1 MEKSTEVVIFNW
13 PKLTDI
19 DASVALYDLQAEDV
33 ATLGIVCTVSQEVP
47 TLPNLPTNIL
57 YLDIGEGEGGGGGGV
72 VQPERH
78 RVVRVKGC
86 QRGGAGVVAGR
97 KRGAQPDQVDRGW
110 KESERGRQ
118 GGAVKLNTR
127 QPLYS
132 EGGPGVGGEEGGG
145 GLVMLPPHLPVP
157 HPAAGPA
164 LALQVPPDP
173 HLPPRP
179 GCGGEEGG
187 QEEHGRLVTTEPAAA
202 GKPARRH
209 RYHTTQPSRPQT
221 RASMQYTSLI
231 FDPLPRKIKLRN
243 S

>member
-86 QRGGAGVVAGR
+86 Q
-97 KRGAQPDQVDRGW
+97 
-110 KESERGRQ
+110 
-118 GGAVKLNTR
+118 
-127 QPLYS
+127 
-132 EGGPGVGGEEGGG
+132 
-145 GLVMLPPHLPVP
+145 
-157 HPAAGPA
+157 
-164 LALQVPPDP
+164 
-173 HLPPRP
+173 
-179 GCGGEEGG
+179 
-187 QEEHGRLVTTEPAAA
+187 
-202 GKPARRH
+202 
-209 RYHTTQPSRPQT
+209 
-221 RASMQYTSLI
+221 
-231 FDPLPRKIKLRN
+231 
-243 S
+243 